1 MCIRDRF
8 TSALI
13 KADVI
18 NAVLSLSSTETHCM
32 DEVNICTFHTM
43 DRLRL
48 TIRIAFI
55 ISSYINV
62 NLLYLIVAYT
72 K

>member
-1 MCIRDRF
+1 MQ
-8 TSALI
+8 L
-13 KADVI
+13 
-18 NAVLSLSSTETHCM
+18 LSLSSTETRCM
-32 DEVNICTFHTM
+32 AEVNICTFRVV

-55 ISSYINV
+55 ISSYIDV
-62 NLLYLIVAYT
+62 NLLYLIVAYS